1 MNSQLIHLPLDLLG
15 TAVTNK
21 VTAEL
26 HEVAAT
32 GYRAIVMDRGPFF
45 TRGLVVRN
53 ADTLEVLE
61 PDVHYKAVQ
70 LHIDA
75 SLRATQE
82 VCCVLLIE
90 PTTPGARFEVDAQM
104 IGGEYSG
111 TVAALRQMIE
121 SLDLDNRTVLWGD
134 LIDVPDY
141 FPPTAHWHD
150 IGDVFGFEYV
160 VAELHQIRRAILMG
174 DQAAF
179 DEIRA
184 YFTRLFETLRD
195 QLGSLTGEI
204 EDHINDRDNPHYV
217 TKEQVGLSNVHNYP
231 VASQT
236 IAAAGESNVHYMT
249 ALSTKQAIDALA
261 LAPLQTHIS
270 DRNNPHEVTKAQVNL
285 GNVEN
290 YPIATPQQAAQG
302 QGNAYMTP
310 ARVSEAIAA
319 QALVPLNT
327 HADRTDNPH
336 SVNKAQVGLG
346 NVDNFSTANA
356 QQAIQGQANN
366 LFMTPATT
374 RAAVNELL
382 NSALGGHVDRVDNPH
397 QVTKAQVGLGNV
409 DNFATATPQ
418 QAAAGTASNLF
429 MTPATTVALLNGIGV
444 IVGTDPA
451 LTAHINRSD
460 NPHGTTKTHVGL
472 GSVDN
477 YATAGQPE
485 AESGSANNRFM
496 TPLRTRQ
503 AIQAIAVGP
512 LQNQINNRVV
522 IGSNATLNSLTLAGG
537 GYHYGDA
544 NGNALVRAGGAYYR
558 FDTNGN
564 FYTLNGRVI
573 AAGGFQPSDKRLK
586 RKIKAVVARPLWRDL
601 SFSKWEMRADGMF
614 GNGYIAQDVLEK
626 CPEFTYEFAPK
637 ADNPNK
643 TFIALNNT
651 AMAVEMAHAAGEATD
666 ALQKENAELRARL
679 ERLEALVE
687 KLTK

>member
-15 TAVTNK
+15 TAATNR
-21 VTAEL
+21 VAAEL

-61 PDVHYKAVQ
+61 PNVHYKAVQ

-90 PTTPGARFEVDAQM
+90 PATPGTRFEIDAQM

-111 TVAALRQMIE
+111 TVASLRQMIE

-150 IGDVFGFEYV
+150 IGDVFGFEYL
-160 VAELHQIRRAILMG
+160 VAELHQIRRAIIMG

-184 YFTRLFETLRD
+184 YFTRLFETLRNQMGD
-195 QLGSLTGEI
+195 LTGEL
-204 EDHINDRDNPHYV
+204 EGHINDRGNPHFV
-217 TKEQVGLSNVHNYP
+217 TKDQVGLSNVGNYP

-249 ALSTKQAIDALA
+249 PLAVKYAIDALA
-261 LAPLQTHIS
+261 MGPLQTHIS
-270 DRNNPHEVTKAQVNL
+270 DRNNPHDVTKAQVGL
-285 GNVEN
+285 GSVEN
-290 YPIATPQQAAQG
+290 YPIATVQQAEQG

-310 ARVSEAIAA
+310 LRVQQAIAA
-319 QALVPLNT
+319 QALVPLNA
-327 HADRTDNPH
+327 HAGR
-336 SVNKAQVGLG
+336 
-346 NVDNFSTANA
+346 
-356 QQAIQGQANN
+356 
-366 LFMTPATT
+366 M
-374 RAAVNELL
+374 
-382 NSALGGHVDRVDNPH
+382 DNPH

-409 DNFATATPQ
+409 DNFATANAQQAIQGQATNLFMTPAGTRAAVNELLNNAIGGHVDRTDNPHQVTKAQVGLGSVDNFATATAQ
-418 QAAAGTASNLF
+418 QAAAGTANNLF

-444 IVGTDPA
+444 IIGTDPA
-451 LTAHINRSD
+451 LTAHINRTD
-460 NPHGTTKTHVGL
+460 NPHGTNKSHVGL

-477 YATAGQPE
+477 FATASQPE
-485 AESGSANNRFM
+485 AESSSINNRFM

-512 LQNQINNRVV
+512 LQAQINNRVV
-522 IGSNATLNSLTLAGG
+522 IGSNASVNTLTLGGG
-537 GYHYGDA
+537 GYHYGDT

-558 FDTNGN
+558 FDVNGN
-564 FYTLNGRVI
+564 FYALSGRVI
-573 AAGGFQPSDKRLK
+573 AGGGFQPSDKRLK
-586 RKIKAVVARPLWRDL
+586 RKIKAVSARPLWRDHA
-601 SFSKWEMRADGMF
+601 FSQWEMRADGTF
-614 GNGYIAQDVLEK
+614 GSGYVAQSVLEK
-626 CPEFTYEFAPK
+626 HPEYTYEFAPNASK
-637 ADNPNK
+637 PDK

-666 ALQKENAELRARL
+666 VLQKENAELRARL

-687 KLTK
+687 KLSK